1 MKPRWLYGVLAL
13 LACLLFLALLAAV
26 ILQSGLVSNPVFR
39 LQMRIDLGTVLLA
52 SGLLGAVFL
61 IGGMAVW
68 RGVTQRQQHLLESTQ
83 QEASQTRQRFVR
95 RLDHE
100 LRNPLAAIRTML
112 TYLSL
117 DSSTAD
123 KTQTLQD
130 IQTQVAR
137 LTRLTADLRKVA
149 ELETRV
155 IERTPVD
162 MQELLSEVADSLQ
175 TNPVAKTHP
184 IRLLFP
190 QAPWPLPPVMG
201 DRDLL
206 WLAFYNLLDNAC
218 KFTRPEDTIEIHAF
232 EDHHQLTV
240 QIADTGCGI
249 APEDLSHVFEELYRG
264 QNARSVAGSGLG
276 LALVRH
282 IIIRHEGEITVQSR
296 LEQGTIFSIRLPLS
310 I

>member
-13 LACLLFLALLAAV
+13 LAFLLFLALLAAV
-26 ILQSGLVSNPVFR
+26 VLQSGLVFNPVFR

-52 SGLLGAVFL
+52 VGLLGALFL
-61 IGGMAVW
+61 VGGVAVW
-68 RGVTQRQQHLLESTQ
+68 RSVARRQQRLLAEAQ

-112 TYLSL
+112 SYLSL
-117 DSSTAD
+117 ESAAAD
-123 KTQTLQD
+123 KAQTLQD

-149 ELETRV
+149 ELETQV

-162 MQELLSEVADSLQ
+162 MQELLREVATSLQ
-175 TNPVAKTHP
+175 TNPTDKPNP

-190 QAPWPLPPVMG
+190 EAPWPLPPVSG

-218 KFTRPEDTIEIHAF
+218 KFTGAEDTIEVHAF

-240 QIADTGCGI
+240 QVADTGCGI
-249 APEDLSHVFEELYRG
+249 APDDLSHLFEELYRG
-264 QNARSVAGSGLG
+264 RNARGVAGNGLG

-296 LEQGTIFSIRLPLS
+296 LEQGTVFTIRLPLS